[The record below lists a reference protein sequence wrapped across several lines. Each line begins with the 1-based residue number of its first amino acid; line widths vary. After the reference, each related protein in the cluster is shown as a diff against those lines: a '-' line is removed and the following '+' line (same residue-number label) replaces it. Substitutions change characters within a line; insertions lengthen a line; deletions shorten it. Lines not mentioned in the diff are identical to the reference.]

1 MAETTPSRPNDTP
14 ENSPG
19 GGDDNQSQSAGQ
31 SKNPASVKD
40 RKCQYCHQAFTSS
53 SLGRHLD
60 QYLFKKKPDGVHDV
74 EEIRRIRSG
83 ITRRQARTSS
93 GKRDTPERAMGKGPS
108 EHFAGGEY
116 GAKPREG
123 AIRMMFNTPTWH
135 ATGVINDIPNPG
147 QTPEGS
153 RFATSQSRTGVIHLP
168 DYASRGASAKDPD
181 TMRALELA
189 LREVLDNIK
198 AATSRMRP
206 RLSPFD
212 FDIQSETFPSLCLR
226 LLPPPP
232 SLFSTN
238 PFPSPSSFPLKPP
251 GVEHLDIVRQAI
263 RAKIDQWQSD
273 QLSTQSANNSPGRPP
288 LGLDANMI
296 SRSAQQHE
304 DMSLRHLELAFKHW
318 ASLPPETRLEAWHLE
333 ITRAFAREVEKRKTL
348 DEQLARVQQE
358 ANQLR
363 AQVEKLGSCQW
374 PREFALFP
382 PDTLPLPPAVARELD
397 AKESQI
403 SPGSPRWDYDSVV
416 AKWKRVVM
424 HDKSMGRVGVGYGN
438 PPLDDRS
445 SADTKARATEEPPAS
460 AALASTST
468 SAPPSAQPPPRALQP
483 APGPALA
490 ASPDQSSSHTGGASA
505 PSSQNTSPYLRSPQ
519 AGPQAKRPRLMNG
532 ADGGHTSA
540 ANPSATAPNT
550 WNPHSHQSLPGSN
563 LASASG
569 PPPSSGA

>member
-1 MAETTPSRPNDTP
+1 MAETTPSRPNDSP

-19 GGDDNQSQSAGQ
+19 GGEDNQSQSAGQ

-60 QYLFKKKPDGVHDV
+60 QFLFKKKPDGIHDV

-108 EHFAGGEY
+108 EHFAGGDH

-153 RFATSQSRTGVIHLP
+153 RFAASQPRTGALHLP

-198 AATSRMRP
+198 AATSSRMRP

-212 FDIQSETFPSLCLR
+212 FDIQSETFPSLCLQ

-251 GVEHLDIVRQAI
+251 GAEHLDIVRQAI

-273 QLSTQSANNSPGRPP
+273 QLSAQSANNSPGRPA
-288 LGLDANMI
+288 LALDANMI

-333 ITRAFAREVEKRKTL
+333 ITRAFARS
-348 DEQLARVQQE
+348 Q
-358 ANQLR
+358 
-363 AQVEKLGSCQW
+363 
-374 PREFALFP
+374 
-382 PDTLPLPPAVARELD
+382 PA
-397 AKESQI
+397 
-403 SPGSPRWDYDSVV
+403 
-416 AKWKRVVM
+416 
-424 HDKSMGRVGVGYGN
+424 
-438 PPLDDRS
+438 
-445 SADTKARATEEPPAS
+445 ARAGREAGFLPM
-460 AALASTST
+460 
-468 SAPPSAQPPPRALQP
+468 APRIRALP
-483 APGPALA
+483 A
-490 ASPDQSSSHTGGASA
+490 
-505 PSSQNTSPYLRSPQ
+505 
-519 AGPQAKRPRLMNG
+519 
-532 ADGGHTSA
+532 
-540 ANPSATAPNT
+540 
-550 WNPHSHQSLPGSN
+550 
-563 LASASG
+563 
-569 PPPSSGA
+569 